1 MSEIFSLYVFSN
13 TFFFVLR
20 YIYVRNFVIP
30 VFLIQ
35 LFFKFLLY
43 LFYGKDIPLFYGNLL
58 YWLSAEKFSVFWQK
72 SLFYYLLPFFYG
84 NQSLFSMEKLPLH
97 YGNAPFFLLK
107 SPFILWK
114 NSRIPPVARAPSFVK
129 DI

>member
-35 LFFKFLLY
+35 LFFKIFIMLLLWKSY
-43 LFYGKDIPLFYGNLL
+43 PFILWKSLILASGRKIQC
-58 YWLSAEKFSVFWQK
+58 FWRK
-72 SLFYYLLPFFYG
+72 SLFNYLLPFFYG

-97 YGNAPFFLLK
+97 YGNAPFFLWK

>member
-1 MSEIFSLYVFSN
+1 MYFLIL
-13 TFFFVLR
+13 FFFALR

-35 LFFKFLLY
+35 LFFKIFIMLILW
-43 LFYGKDIPLFYGNLL
+43 KSIPLFYGILL

-72 SLFYYLLPFFYG
+72 SLFYYRLPFFYG
-84 NQSLFSMEKLPLH
+84 NQSLFSMEKLPLY
-97 YGNAPFFLLK
+97 YGNTPFILWK

-114 NSRIPPVARAPSFVK
+114 NSRIPPVAGAPSFVK